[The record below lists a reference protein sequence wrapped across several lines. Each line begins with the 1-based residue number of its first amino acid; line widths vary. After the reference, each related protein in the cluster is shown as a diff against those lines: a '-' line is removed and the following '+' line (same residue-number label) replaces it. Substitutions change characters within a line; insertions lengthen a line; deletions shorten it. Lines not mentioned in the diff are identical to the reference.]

1 MQLQFPALPEELTSA
16 EQKIVEYISS
26 HTDEFLFKPIGQLS
40 ACLGISDATLSR
52 FARHVGCKDFKELKH
67 VVMQQ
72 STGHGLTQK
81 MAAALMQERGF
92 ILQNWLLRQQ
102 FCLQKTL
109 EQLEVSEFER
119 AIRAIM
125 EAKCIFIHAK
135 NASSSLGQLLFFRLR
150 RLGLSVVLL
159 PSSGAEVLE
168 GLAKAGAGDL
178 VILFNITKVSR
189 EGHMILKYQKIAS
202 YHTMAFTSRLYVP
215 DKQKADMHLYIYQGE
230 EKEYR
235 SMSAPIAVVDGLVL
249 ALSESMGAESAQW
262 LDKVKN
268 RYVDIN

>member
-52 FARHVGCKDFKELKH
+52 FARHVGCKEFKELKH

-72 STGHGLTQK
+72 SPGHGLTQK

-150 RLGLSVVLL
+150 RLGLSVMLL
-159 PSSGAEVLE
+159 PSGSSEGLE
-168 GLAKAGAGDL
+168 GLAQAAAGDL
-178 VILFNITKVSR
+178 VILFNLSKVSR
-189 EGHMILKYQKIAS
+189 EGRMILDYQKEAA
-202 YHTMAFTSRLYVP
+202 YHTLAFTSRLYAP
-215 DKQKADMHLYIYQGE
+215 AEQKADVQLYIYQGE
-230 EKEYR
+230 EREYH
-235 SMSAPIAVVDGLVL
+235 SMSAPAAIVDGLAV
-249 ALSESMGAESAQW
+249 AMSERIGFESAPW
-262 LDKVKN
+262 P
-268 RYVDIN
+268 